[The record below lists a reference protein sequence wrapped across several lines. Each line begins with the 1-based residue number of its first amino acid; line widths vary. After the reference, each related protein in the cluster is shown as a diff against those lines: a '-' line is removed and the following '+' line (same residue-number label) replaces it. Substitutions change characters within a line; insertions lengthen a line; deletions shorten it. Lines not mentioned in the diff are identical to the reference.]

1 MKTLFNSSIFALS
14 STFTFL
20 LLLVFTTDSFAF
32 TENDLGGSVQAVVD
46 GQTVHFPTLKTD
58 IQANIQGDLTTV
70 TVTQTFANPT
80 VSPLNAT
87 YLFPLNKDSAVHA
100 MTMEVGDEII
110 QAKIHK
116 IGEAKKKFN
125 KAKKQGKA
133 ASLLVQHRP
142 NMFTQHIANLMPGLP
157 IKVTLV
163 YDQTVPRVDGNYELV
178 IPLIVGPRYQPA
190 GSGKPPQLVDDGV
203 AVGIK
208 KVKAE
213 TQFNQWEIETLPS
226 YPDVAGLT
234 IPDTIDKERVS
245 INVNLEAGAAIPHL
259 FSRTHKIQVTGEE
272 NKKSITLSN
281 GRTID
286 NRDFV
291 LRYQLAGKNTQ
302 PAFLTYNDSK
312 DGYFSLWIEPPAS
325 PKSHH
330 VTARE
335 MVFVLDTSG
344 SMGGQPIEAS
354 KLFMQHALNSLRSND
369 YFRIIRFG
377 SNASE
382 FTSGPVHATP
392 NNINN
397 GLKYVDSLNASGG
410 TEIPNAIRQA
420 FSIPQPDRTLRIV
433 VFLTDGYI
441 GNESEVLK
449 LITANIGDAR
459 IYAFGVGTSVN
470 RYLLSEM
477 GRKGRG
483 FARFMDPTED
493 AEEVAQELAGK
504 LQSPVLTDINI
515 DWGELKVSEMTP
527 AVIPDLFAGDSIR
540 VLGKIEGSG
549 THTVQ
554 VKGRVR
560 GRQASLPI
568 QAVLSDK
575 KEQAASSPI
584 PQIWARSQIADHMRQ
599 INSPNNF
606 KTTHLSNDELKQKVI
621 HLGLKHSLTTRWT
634 SFVAVSRKVVNEKP
648 ETTKDS
654 QVPLPM
660 VKGVGPKAYGQ
671 SSPMKMAQ
679 NFSGSSV
686 PEPATWAGPA
696 GDRPGSFGIIQ
707 TSSTG
712 VRRSPWFMHNNNINW
727 DGGLRP
733 ASCWWDWRTFYSIWK
748 EWDGPPESTPFVI
761 LYPHCYSSIGVWL

>member
-1 MKTLFNSSIFALS
+1 MKVLIHSITLILALAISSNA
-14 STFTFL
+14 
-20 LLLVFTTDSFAF
+20 FAF
-32 TENDLGGSVQAVVD
+32 TENDLGGSVQAVVE
-46 GQTVHFPTLKTD
+46 GKTIHFPALKTD
-58 IQANIQGDLTTV
+58 IQTRIQGDLASV
-70 TVTQTFANPT
+70 TVIQTFANPT
-80 VSPLNAT
+80 SDPLNAT

-110 QAKIHK
+110 QAQIHK
-116 IGEAKKKFN
+116 IEEAKKKFN
-125 KAKKQGKA
+125 KAKRQGKA

-157 IKVTLV
+157 VKVTLT

-190 GSGKPPQLVDDGV
+190 RSGKPPQVVDDGITI
-203 AVGIK
+203 GIK

-213 TQFNQWEIETLPS
+213 VEFNQWEIETLPS
-226 YPDVAGLT
+226 YPDVSGLT
-234 IPDTIDKERVS
+234 IPDTISKDRVS
-245 INVNLEAGAAIPHL
+245 IIVNMEAGAEIPNIY
-259 FSRTHKIQVTGEE
+259 SRTHKIQVAGDK
-272 NKKSITLSN
+272 NKKSVTLAN

-302 PAFLTYNDSK
+302 PAFLSYNDSK

-325 PKSHH
+325 PKSKDI
-330 VTARE
+330 TARE

-344 SMGGQPIEAS
+344 SMSGQPIDAS
-354 KLFMQHALNSLRSND
+354 KAFMRHALNSLRSDD
-369 YFRIIRFG
+369 YFRVIRF
-377 SNASE
+377 SNNASE
-382 FTSGPVHATP
+382 FTSGPVRATP

-397 GLKYVDSLNASGG
+397 GLRYVDSLHAGGG

-420 FSIPQPDRTLRIV
+420 FSIPQPNGTLRIV

-449 LITANIGDAR
+449 LITGTIGDAR

-470 RYLLSEM
+470 RFLLSEM

-493 AEEVAQELAGK
+493 AEEVAQELADK
-504 LQSPVLTDINI
+504 LGSPVLTDINI
-515 DWGELKVSEMTP
+515 DWGDLKVSEVTP

-549 THTVQ
+549 THTVE

-568 QAVLSDK
+568 QAVLPDGK
-575 KEQAASSPI
+575 DETTLSPI
-584 PQIWARSQIADHMRQ
+584 PQIWARSQIAEHMGQ

-606 KTTHLSNDELKQKVI
+606 RTTHLSNDELKQKVI
-621 HLGLKHSLTTRWT
+621 NLGLKHSLTTRWT
-634 SFVAVSRKVVNEKP
+634 SFVAVSRKIVNENP
-648 ETTKDS
+648 QSSKDS

-660 VKGVGPKAYGQ
+660 VKGVGPKAYGKG
-671 SSPMKMAQ
+671 SSMKMAQ

-686 PEPATWAGPA
+686 PEPATWAGLLVISLA
-696 GDRPGSFGIIQ
+696 ALAFLK
-707 TSSTG
+707 
-712 VRRSPWFMHNNNINW
+712 RRQ
-727 DGGLRP
+727 R
-733 ASCWWDWRTFYSIWK
+733 
-748 EWDGPPESTPFVI
+748 V
-761 LYPHCYSSIGVWL
+761 

>member
-1 MKTLFNSSIFALS
+1 MKALIYQFTLIFAFAVS
-14 STFTFL
+14 S
-20 LLLVFTTDSFAF
+20 SAFAF
-32 TENDLGGSVQAVVD
+32 TENDLGGSVQAVVE
-46 GQTVHFPTLKTD
+46 GKTIHFPALKTD
-58 IQANIQGDLTTV
+58 IQTRIQGDLASV
-70 TVTQTFANPT
+70 IVTQTFANPT
-80 VSPLNAT
+80 SGPLNAT
-87 YLFPLNKDSAVHA
+87 YLFPLNKDAAVHA

-110 QAKIHK
+110 QAQIHK
-116 IGEAKKKFN
+116 IEEAKKKFN
-125 KAKKQGKA
+125 KAKRQGKA

-157 IKVTLV
+157 VKVTLT

-190 GSGKPPQLVDDGV
+190 RSGKPPQVVDDGV
-203 AVGIK
+203 TVGFK

-213 TQFNQWEIETLPS
+213 VEFNQWEIETLPS
-226 YPDVAGLT
+226 YPEVSGLT
-234 IPDTIDKERVS
+234 IPDTISKDRVS
-245 INVNLEAGAAIPHL
+245 ISIDLEAGAEIPNIY
-259 FSRTHKIQVTGEE
+259 SRTHKIQVAGDKK
-272 NKKSITLSN
+272 KKSVTLAD

-302 PAFLTYNDSK
+302 PAFLAYNDSK

-325 PKSHH
+325 PKSKDI
-330 VTARE
+330 TARE

-344 SMGGQPIEAS
+344 SMSGQPINAS
-354 KLFMQHALNSLRSND
+354 KVFMRHALNSLRSND
-369 YFRIIRFG
+369 YFRIIRF
-377 SNASE
+377 SNNASE
-382 FTSGPVHATP
+382 FTSGPVRATP

-397 GLKYVDSLNASGG
+397 GLRYVDSLNANGG

-420 FSIPQPDRTLRIV
+420 FAVPQPNGTLRIV

-449 LITANIGDAR
+449 LITSTIGDAR

-470 RYLLSEM
+470 RFLLSEM

-493 AEEVAQELAGK
+493 AEEVALELADK
-504 LQSPVLTDINI
+504 LGSPVLTDINI
-515 DWGELKVSEMTP
+515 DWGELKVSQVTP

-549 THTVQ
+549 THTVE

-568 QAVLSDK
+568 QAVLPDG
-575 KEQAASSPI
+575 ENAITPSPI
-584 PQIWARSQIADHMRQ
+584 PQIWARSQIADHMGQ

-621 HLGLKHSLTTRWT
+621 GLGLKHSLATRWT
-634 SFVAVSRKVVNEKP
+634 SFVAVSRKVVNEHP
-648 ETTKDS
+648 ESAKDS
-654 QVPLPM
+654 KVPLPM
-660 VKGVGPKAYGQ
+660 VKGVGPKAYGKG
-671 SSPMKMAQ
+671 SSMKMAQ

-686 PEPATWAGPA
+686 PEPATWAGLLVISLA
-696 GDRPGSFGIIQ
+696 ALALLK
-707 TSSTG
+707 
-712 VRRSPWFMHNNNINW
+712 RRQ
-727 DGGLRP
+727 R
-733 ASCWWDWRTFYSIWK
+733 
-748 EWDGPPESTPFVI
+748 V
-761 LYPHCYSSIGVWL
+761 

>member
-1 MKTLFNSSIFALS
+1 MKFLIHQLTYVLFLAFA
-14 STFTFL
+14 TNG
-20 LLLVFTTDSFAF
+20 FAF

-46 GQTVHFPTLKTD
+46 GKTIHFPALKTD
-58 IQANIQGDLTTV
+58 IHAKVQGDLTMV

-80 VSPLNAT
+80 LTPLNAK
-87 YLFPLNKDSAVHA
+87 YLFPLNKDAAVHA

-116 IGEAKKKFN
+116 IGEARKKFE

-157 IKVTLV
+157 IKVTLT
-163 YDQTVPRVDGNYELV
+163 YDQTVPRVDDSYELV

-190 GSGKPPQLVDDGV
+190 NSGKPPLVAED
-203 AVGIK
+203 AFTVGIK

-213 TQFNQWEIETLPS
+213 SPFNEWEIEALPS
-226 YPDVAGLT
+226 YPEVAGLT
-234 IPDTIDKERVS
+234 IPDTISKDRVA
-245 INVNLEAGAAIPHL
+245 IQVDLEAGAAIPNL
-259 FSRTHKIQVTGEE
+259 YSRTHKIQVTGED
-272 NKKSITLSN
+272 NKKTITLAE
-281 GRTID
+281 GRTLD

-302 PAFLTYNDSK
+302 PAFLTFRDSI

-325 PKSHH
+325 PKSKDI
-330 VTARE
+330 TARE

-344 SMGGQPIEAS
+344 SMSGLPIEAS
-354 KLFMQHALNSLRSND
+354 KAFMRHALNSLRSSD
-369 YFRIIRFG
+369 YFRIIRF
-377 SNASE
+377 SNNASE
-382 FTSGPVHATP
+382 FTSSPVRATP
-392 NNINN
+392 NNINH
-397 GLKYVDSLNASGG
+397 GVRYVNSLDANGG
-410 TEIPNAIRQA
+410 TEVPNAIRQA
-420 FSIPQPDRTLRIV
+420 FSVPQPDRTLRIV

-449 LITANIGDAR
+449 LITGTIGDAR

-483 FARFMDPTED
+483 FVRFMDPTEN
-493 AEEVAQELAGK
+493 AEEVALELAGK
-504 LQSPVLTDINI
+504 LESPVLTDIDI
-515 DWGELKVSEMTP
+515 DWDDLKVSEMTP

-540 VLGKIEGSG
+540 ILGKIEGGG
-549 THTVQ
+549 THTIQ

-568 QAVLSDK
+568 QAVLSDGK
-575 KEQAASSPI
+575 SETAPSPI
-584 PQIWARSQIADHMRQ
+584 PQIWARSQIADHMSQ
-599 INSPNNF
+599 INSPNHF
-606 KTTHLSNDELKQKVI
+606 KSTHLTNDELKQKVI
-621 HLGLKHSLTTRWT
+621 HLGLKHSLATRWT
-634 SFVAVSRKVVNEKP
+634 SFVAVSHKIVNKNP
-648 ETTKDS
+648 ETAKDS

-671 SSPMKMAQ
+671 AAPMQMAQ

-686 PEPATWAGPA
+686 PEPATWAGL
-696 GDRPGSFGIIQ
+696 I
-707 TSSTG
+707 
-712 VRRSPWFMHNNNINW
+712 
-727 DGGLRP
+727 
-733 ASCWWDWRTFYSIWK
+733 
-748 EWDGPPESTPFVI
+748 VI
-761 LYPHCYSSIGVWL
+761 SLAVLMFLKRLQQA